1 VDGGDVWIV
10 PGEPLR
16 GGAGWRIWYSKP
28 GTAEFTPQTP
38 TVLRAGHPTRVT
50 TRWALLAPYPGLD
63 RRMGVLE
70 VTLDEAERFP
80 GASYDVLIP
89 ETPMRQYQWRT
100 LPDTIDGGVSFIL
113 ASCFY
118 LPADKDGSYAA
129 GLRDVT
135 KIEQPLFKLLIG
147 DQVYQDWP
155 PNLTPMG
162 DPVVRFARR
171 YDEYWGHP
179 AYQEVLTSSPN
190 FFTCDDHEFW
200 NGFPERAKQVPSTWT
215 EEWRED
221 NGKVA
226 GDLFCYYQTSVNP
239 SERGWFGFEVG
250 RVSFFVTDS
259 RSERTELTVDHP
271 HFFGDDQWKALE
283 KWARELTGPGVL
295 VLGQPLFG
303 KKGDWKEPA
312 LRDFDGDFN
321 RLCSVVETALGR
333 EHDILVL
340 TGDIHR
346 ARHFTATLVGVA
358 GGPGV
363 HELVAS
369 AASRL
374 QVGPAVREPDVY
386 DDALK
391 FTVDHGGIP
400 RTWDA
405 APVPPTPGELP
416 SADNNLAV
424 IRMSPGTATA
434 DTAAPRV
441 RFSLAVWSLR
451 PFTKVWSKLL
461 PWRQPKG
468 SLVKLYEKELELR

>member
-1 VDGGDVWIV
+1 MDDGGAWIV
-10 PGEPLR
+10 PGAPLPR
-16 GGAGWRIWYSKP
+16 GAGWRIWYSKP
-28 GTAEFTPQTP
+28 GTGEFIPDAP
-38 TVLRAGHPTRVT
+38 KVLHAGQPKTIT
-50 TRWALLAPYPGLD
+50 TRWAPLDPYPGLD

-70 VTLDEAERFP
+70 VTLDEPSP
-80 GASYDVLIP
+80 GTTYDVLIP
-89 ETPMRQYQWRT
+89 ETPLRQYRWRT
-100 LPDTIDGGVSFIL
+100 LPDTIDGGVTFIL
-113 ASCFY
+113 SSCFY

-129 GLRDVT
+129 GVRDLT

-155 PNLTPMG
+155 PNLKPLN
-162 DPVVRFARR
+162 DPVARFARR

-179 AYQEVLTSSPN
+179 AYQEVLASSPN
-190 FFTCDDHEFW
+190 LFTCDDHEFW
-200 NGFPERAKQVPSTWT
+200 NGFPERAYQVPSTWT
-215 EEWRED
+215 EEWREE
-221 NGKVA
+221 NCEVA
-226 GDLFCYYQTSVNP
+226 RDLFRYYQTAANP
-239 SERGWFGFEVG
+239 DQKGWFRFEVG
-250 RVSFFVTDS
+250 RVSFFVTDA
-259 RSERTELTVDHP
+259 RSERTKFKIEDP
-271 HFFGDDQWKALE
+271 HFFGKDQWEALE
-283 KWARELTGPGVL
+283 CWAGELAGPGVL

-312 LRDFDGDFN
+312 LRDFAEDFN
-321 RLCSVVETALGR
+321 RLCSVFETALAR
-333 EHDILVL
+333 NHDILVL

-346 ARHFTATLVGVA
+346 ARHFNATLAGLS

-374 QVGPAVREPDVY
+374 QVGPALREPDVH

-391 FTVDHGGIP
+391 FTVDNQGTP
-400 RTWDA
+400 RIWDA
-405 APVPPTPGELP
+405 APIRPTPAQLP

-434 DTAAPRV
+434 DTGPRV

-461 PWRQPKG
+461 PWSQPKG
-468 SLVKLYEKELELR
+468 SLVRLYEKELELR